1 MKKLFTLLCLMTYGF
16 LNYGQT
22 TYFEQDFVANTTL
35 TSYVSPTAPSNKQFT
50 ELASTTGFTYSVTN
64 GRLQIAKSGTTVAN
78 TQFSRAI
85 DFTSVPNSMYCQFN
99 FGVNTPVATNKTNA
113 VVLNFGGSTI
123 IDGASVPLNA
133 DVYAK
138 LNFNLIAGGATFQ
151 LNDGSTN
158 SANFT
163 GNQNI
168 TFVMNNTGASFT
180 YIAPDGTNEI
190 LGNDLFDVWVGTTKV
205 FNDRPVVTGTQTI
218 RRFKFNIANDAAV
231 ANTPTV
237 SFDNFLMRD
246 VTGSL
251 LVNTTVATPDSL
263 LVKYVGTGAN
273 KKVGI
278 GTATPATK
286 LTIAD
291 ANPTLR
297 LEATAAPSAYN
308 SEMTT
313 MYDGAQPF
321 ILKVGIDKLLGVKRL
336 TLSDPNTQSYI
347 NGRYGIGF
355 STETGDPDSTSLKMF
370 IASNGKIG
378 MGTFNKL
385 YQTLNVNGSIGFA
398 NQNNADKK
406 LYSPTDGDLEWL
418 TNNLAAGHGFAIS
431 NNGTKAVYLNT
442 SGNSY
447 LNGGN
452 IGIGTVN
459 PNNKLEITGA
469 TGSSGLRFTNLNAAS
484 ATTLSTGGKV
494 LSVDANGD
502 IILVKDSV
510 GTTGVSNTVWTQIAN
525 NRIQNSNTGA
535 VVIGGLN
542 TAALP
547 GNYKLYVKDGILTEE
562 VKIAAEGSLDWADYV
577 FAKDYKLRSLAEVE
591 SYVKS
596 NKHLPGVPS
605 AEEVSKNGINVAKME
620 AKLLEKIEELTLY
633 MIDLKKENNNLK
645 GRLRKLENK
654 K

>member
-35 TSYVSPTAPSNKQFT
+35 TSYVSPAAPSNKQFT

-64 GRLQIAKSGTTVAN
+64 GRLQIAKSLTTAAN

-85 DFTSVPNSMYCQFN
+85 DFTSVPNSIYCQFN
-99 FGVNTPVATNKTNA
+99 FGVNTAVATNKTNA

-123 IDGASVPLNA
+123 INGASVPLNA

-138 LNFNLIAGGATFQ
+138 LNFNLIAGGLTFQ
-151 LNDGSTN
+151 VNDGTNN

-163 GNQNI
+163 GNQDI

-180 YIAPDGTNEI
+180 YTAPDGTNEI

-205 FNDRPVVTGTQTI
+205 FNDRPVITPTQTI

-246 VTGSL
+246 VAGSL
-251 LVNTTVATPDSL
+251 LVNTNVTTPDSL

-278 GTATPATK
+278 GT
-286 LTIAD
+286 
-291 ANPTLR
+291 
-297 LEATAAPSAYN
+297 
-308 SEMTT
+308 
-313 MYDGAQPF
+313 
-321 ILKVGIDKLLGVKRL
+321 
-336 TLSDPNTQSYI
+336 
-347 NGRYGIGF
+347 
-355 STETGDPDSTSLKMF
+355 
-370 IASNGKIG
+370 
-378 MGTFNKL
+378 
-385 YQTLNVNGSIGFA
+385 
-398 NQNNADKK
+398 
-406 LYSPTDGDLEWL
+406 
-418 TNNLAAGHGFAIS
+418 
-431 NNGTKAVYLNT
+431 
-442 SGNSY
+442 
-447 LNGGN
+447 
-452 IGIGTVN
+452 VN

-469 TGSSGLRFTNLNAAS
+469 SGSSGLRFTNLNAGT
-484 ATTLSTGGKV
+484 ATTPSTTGKV

-510 GTTGVSNTVWTQIAN
+510 GTGGTGGAITSWTQIAN

-542 TAALP
+542 VAALP

-633 MIDLKKENNNLK
+633 MIDLKKENTNLK